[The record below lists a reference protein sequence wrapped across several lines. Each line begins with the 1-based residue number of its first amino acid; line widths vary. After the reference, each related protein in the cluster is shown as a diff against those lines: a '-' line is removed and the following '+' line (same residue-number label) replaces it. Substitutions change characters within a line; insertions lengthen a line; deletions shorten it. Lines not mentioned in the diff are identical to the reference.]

1 MSTSG
6 KGKKDLL
13 GDLENIK
20 DLLGDT
26 SIDSTPSTSNQESS
40 DNLDEI
46 PLLSDVVPQDKSEK
60 KSSSPSSATAN
71 RPTNSNLATNASE
84 KQSTSEAAENNTIK
98 SNPFIPYEAINRLK
112 EERQTMKNFAAE
124 VMKAAQQGISKNEL
138 DQFDLFKYSRSTK
151 REIPPTSE
159 VSKKEAPS
167 QTDTKQPAPPSE
179 MEIEVII
186 NQVIEDYRP
195 VLEEA
200 MRDALLAF
208 YKNESEKNSPQ

>member
-20 DLLGDT
+20 DLLGDA
-26 SIDSTPSTSNQESS
+26 SYDNDLSASDQESS
-40 DNLDEI
+40 NNLDDI
-46 PLLSDVVPQDKSEK
+46 PLLSDVVPQEQSEK
-60 KSSSPSSATAN
+60 EGSSPSSATAN
-71 RPTNSNLATNASE
+71 LSTNSNLAINASE
-84 KQSTSEAAENNTIK
+84 EQSAPEAAENNTVK
-98 SNPFIPYEAINRLK
+98 SNPFIPYDAINKLK

-151 REIPPTSE
+151 PEIPPTSE
-159 VSKKEAPS
+159 VSKEEAPS
-167 QTDTKQPAPPSE
+167 QTDTKQPAAPSE
-179 MEIEVII
+179 MELEVII

-208 YKNESEKNSPQ
+208 YKNESEKDSPQ